1 MVTLHLRKQV
11 VEEEYSWKPMQTV
24 CAICVSLDRVVEE
37 NEMSLKPIHCQTGK
51 ADCTKQNPNDP
62 EMGHWVYIIF

>member
-1 MVTLHLRKQV
+1 
-11 VEEEYSWKPMQTV
+11 MQTV